1 MWSDPEVLDKW
12 MDEFGWSLLTEETPP
27 DSTSTTV
34 VEPLVKIINGVP
46 IKTWTVRD
54 KTFSEIEAEV
64 AAEAAAEHAQAV
76 KDAIQ
81 TLPETVVRVN
91 EIAPEL
97 TPEQEAVRGSLI
109 TGTMSDLGKIKLA
122 IERLSTL
129 LGDNLTV
136 GSLRQWKTTVS
147 NPPTAAQVKD
157 LAELMITNTQVTRQI
172 ARQTLRLA
180 KDVVKKYDSAYVGTE
195 L

>member
-1 MWSDPEVLDKW
+1 MQ
-12 MDEFGWSLLTEETPP
+12 EFGWSILAEENRPEP
-27 DSTSTTV
+27 SPTTV
-34 VEPLVKIINGVP
+34 VEPLIKIIDGVP
-46 IKTWTVRD
+46 IKTWIARE
-54 KTFSEIEAEV
+54 KTFSELEVEV
-64 AAEAAAEHAQAV
+64 AAEAKSEHAKAV
-76 KDAIQ
+76 EKAIQ

-91 EIAPEL
+91 EIAPDL
-97 TPEQEAVRGSLI
+97 TPEQEAVRGSLVVD
-109 TGTMSDLGKIKLA
+109 TKSDLEKLERA
-122 IERLSTL
+122 IDRLATL

-136 GSLRQWKTTVS
+136 GSLRQWKTKVS

-180 KDVVKKYDSAYVGTE
+180 KDMVKKYDSADVGTE

>member
-1 MWSDPEVLDKW
+1 ME
-12 MDEFGWSLLTEETPP
+12 EFGWSPLAEETPP
-27 DSTSTTV
+27 DTTPITV
-34 VEPLVKIINGVP
+34 AEPLIKIVDGFP
-46 IKTWTVRD
+46 LKTWTVRE
-54 KTFSEIEAEV
+54 KTLEEIEAEV
-64 AAEAAAEHAQAV
+64 AAEAAAEHAKAV
-76 KDAIQ
+76 EEALQ
-81 TLPETVVRVN
+81 TLPETVIRVK

-97 TPEQEAVRGSLI
+97 TPEQESVRDSLI
-109 TGTMSDLGKIKLA
+109 TDTTSDLEKIKRA
-122 IERLSTL
+122 IDRLTTL

-136 GSLRQWKTTVS
+136 GSLRTWKTTVS

-180 KDVVKKYDSAYVGTE
+180 KDMVKKYDSADVGTE